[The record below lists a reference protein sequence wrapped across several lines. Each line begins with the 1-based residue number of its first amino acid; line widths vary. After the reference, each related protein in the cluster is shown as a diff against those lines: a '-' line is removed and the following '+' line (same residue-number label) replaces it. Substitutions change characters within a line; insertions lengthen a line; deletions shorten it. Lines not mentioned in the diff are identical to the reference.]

1 MTDAHCHL
9 ARGETRHFLCAPFT
23 GDVGPNDVIFDGC
36 HPWDVDKLTNLDDF
50 IEKLRARLGTD
61 PKKSGPVPTK
71 LGPVPRV
78 GVGEIGLDRLK
89 SKTISEAQRAAFAA
103 QLQVAAEFRR
113 PVQLHG
119 AKCWGEVVK
128 ACRPF
133 AGQIPAFVFHGF
145 SRSDGLLPEIYSLN
159 GFVSIGPAILNDHA
173 VNYREMVKKVPLE
186 RLLVESDAVGGTDG
200 RADLP
205 AVPRVEEIAAKL
217 AELRGVPLDALVAQ
231 LERNADEVVP

>member
-1 MTDAHCHL
+1 MTDAHCHV

-23 GDVGPNDVIFDGC
+23 GDVGPNDVVFFGC
-36 HPWDVDKLTNLDDF
+36 HPWDADKLTNLDDF
-50 IEKLRARLGTD
+50 IEKLRTRLGTD
-61 PKKSGPVPTK
+61 PKNS
-71 LGPVPRV
+71 GPVPRV

-89 SKTISEAQRAAFAA
+89 SKTISEPQRAAFAA

-173 VNYREMVKKVPLE
+173 VNYRDMVKKVPLE
-186 RLLVESDAVGGTDG
+186 RLLVESDAVGGTDC
-200 RADLP
+200 RSDLP
-205 AVPRVEEIAAKL
+205 TVPRVEEIAAKL

>member
-1 MTDAHCHL
+1 
-9 ARGETRHFLCAPFT
+9 
-23 GDVGPNDVIFDGC
+23 
-36 HPWDVDKLTNLDDF
+36 
-50 IEKLRARLGTD
+50 
-61 PKKSGPVPTK
+61 
-71 LGPVPRV
+71 
-78 GVGEIGLDRLK
+78 VGEIGLDRLK

-200 RADLP
+200 RSDLP
-205 AVPRVEEIAAKL
+205 PVPRVAEIAAKL

>member
-1 MTDAHCHL
+1 MTDAHCHV

-23 GDVGPNDVIFDGC
+23 GDVGPNDVVFFGC
-36 HPWDVDKLTNLDDF
+36 HPWDADKLTNLDDF

-61 PKKSGPVPTK
+61 PKNSGPVPTK
-71 LGPVPRV
+71 SGPVPRV

-89 SKTISEAQRAAFAA
+89 SKTISEPQRAAFAA

-119 AKCWGEVVK
+119 AKCWGEVVR
-128 ACRPF
+128 ACCPF

-173 VNYREMVKKVPLE
+173 VNYRDMVKKVPLE
-186 RLLVESDAVGGTDG
+186 RLLVESDAVGGTDCRSG
-200 RADLP
+200 LP
-205 AVPRVEEIAAKL
+205 PVPRVEEIAAKL
-217 AELRGVPLDALVAQ
+217 AELRGVPLDALIAQ

>member
-1 MTDAHCHL
+1 MTDAHCHV

-23 GDVGPNDVIFDGC
+23 GDVGPNDVVFFGC

-61 PKKSGPVPTK
+61 PKNSGPVPTK
-71 LGPVPRV
+71 SGPVPRV

-89 SKTISEAQRAAFAA
+89 SKTISEAQRVAFAA

-119 AKCWGEVVK
+119 AKCWGEVVRV
-128 ACRPF
+128 CRPF

-159 GFVSIGPAILNDHA
+159 GFVSIGQAILNDHA

-186 RLLVESDAVGGTDG
+186 RLLVESDAVGGVDG
-200 RADLP
+200 RSDLP
-205 AVPRVEEIAAKL
+205 VVPRVAEIAAKL

>member
-1 MTDAHCHL
+1 MTDAHCHV

-23 GDVGPNDVIFDGC
+23 GDVGPNDVVFDGC
-36 HPWDVDKLTNLDDF
+36 HPWDADKLTNLDDF
-50 IEKLRARLGTD
+50 IEKLRTRLGT
-61 PKKSGPVPTK
+61 GPTK
-71 LGPVPRV
+71 SGPVPRV

-119 AKCWGEVVK
+119 AKCWGEVVR

-186 RLLVESDAVGGTDG
+186 RLLVESDAVGGTDC

-231 LERNADEVVP
+231 LERNADEVVS

>member
-1 MTDAHCHL
+1 MTDAHCHV

-23 GDVGPNDVIFDGC
+23 GDVGSNDVVFDGC

-61 PKKSGPVPTK
+61 PKNSGPVPTK

-103 QLQVAAEFRR
+103 QLQVAAAFRR

-119 AKCWGEVVK
+119 AKCWGEVVR

-186 RLLVESDAVGGTDG
+186 RLLVESDAVGGTDC
-200 RADLP
+200 RSDLP
-205 AVPRVEEIAAKL
+205 VVPRVEEIAAKL
-217 AELRGVPLDALVAQ
+217 AELRGMPLDALIAQ